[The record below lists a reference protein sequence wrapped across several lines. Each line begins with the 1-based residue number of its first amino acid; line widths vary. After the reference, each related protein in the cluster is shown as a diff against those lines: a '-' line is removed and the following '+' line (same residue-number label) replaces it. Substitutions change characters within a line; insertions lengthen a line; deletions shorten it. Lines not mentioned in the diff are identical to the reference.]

1 MGKGS
6 KLNIINELN
15 YDYVRIVVDMVRT
28 DGHRVTN
35 MPQLITLSWGRALFA
50 TTTLH

>member
-15 YDYVRIVVDMVRT
+15 YVRIVVDMVRT

-35 MPQLITLSWGRALFA
+35 MPQLIIFS
-50 TTTLH
+50 